1 MTGLRI
7 SSEGFGRN
15 NAAASPS
22 LHAGGSS
29 RVWAR
34 AIKQAVDIS
43 VSAIG
48 LLFLAPLFA
57 LIGLLIALDS
67 PGDVF
72 YRQPRLGRH
81 GQVFELIKF
90 RTMRRGA
97 ESELDTLLLD
107 AQRQEEWQHY
117 QKLRQDPR
125 ITRLGRWLR
134 GLGLDELPQL
144 WNVLQGEMSLVG
156 PRPIIVDQ
164 RNLYGAAYAAYVQ
177 VLPGI
182 TGLWQVTGGNRL
194 SFARRAELDMEYVL
208 HWSIWKDLDIARATL
223 KAILVEHDLC

>member
-1 MTGLRI
+1 MTGLRV
-7 SSEGFGRN
+7 SSEGFGPN

-22 LHAGGSS
+22 VHASGA
-29 RVWAR
+29 RHVWPR
-34 AIKQAVDIS
+34 AIKQAVDFS

-48 LLFLAPLFA
+48 LLFLAPVFA
-57 LIGLLIALDS
+57 VIALLIALDS

-107 AQRQEEWQHY
+107 ARRQEEWQHY

-156 PRPIIVDQ
+156 PRPIMVDQ

-182 TGLWQVTGGNRL
+182 TGLWQVNGGNRL
-194 SFARRAELDMEYVL
+194 SFARRAELDTEYVL
-208 HWSIWKDLDIARATL
+208 HWSIWKDLAIAGATL
-223 KAILVEHDLC
+223 KAILVEDGLC